1 MQTCKNI
8 TVSQPLDVVHVLCA
22 GKVFPKLRRR
32 GRPVRTKSDDSDAE
46 ESVDYVF
53 QIINKMSHREFRK
66 LMIYSNTV
74 SYFRVTLRRVC
85 CTSSCREFQ
94 DVWITK

>member
-1 MQTCKNI
+1 MNKMSTFCF
-8 TVSQPLDVVHVLCA
+8 T

-32 GRPVRTKSDDSDAE
+32 GGRPIKSRIEDTDE

-66 LMIYSNTV
+66 L
-74 SYFRVTLRRVC
+74 
-85 CTSSCREFQ
+85 
-94 DVWITK
+94 

>member
-1 MQTCKNI
+1 MAIVEMQHTEMLSHS
-8 TVSQPLDVVHVLCA
+8 T

-32 GRPVRTKSDDSDAE
+32 GGRPIKSRGEDTDVE

-66 LMIYSNTV
+66 LCFVVTRF
-74 SYFRVTLRRVC
+74 YF
-85 CTSSCREFQ
+85 
-94 DVWITK
+94 

>member
-1 MQTCKNI
+1 MGDLLR
-8 TVSQPLDVVHVLCA
+8 VRVA

-32 GRPVRTKSDDSDAE
+32 GRPGRTKSDDSDAE

-66 LMIYSNTV
+66 YQNIV
-74 SYFRVTLRRVC
+74 
-85 CTSSCREFQ
+85 
-94 DVWITK
+94 